1 MIAVV
6 LPALALAAA
15 GAPNLGVLHQYAS
28 VALSADGR
36 KIASVETVRT
46 PYATTEEHGAVI
58 VRSASGEVLSRLDPC
73 ATCRYSG
80 ITWSPRG
87 DSRL

>member
-46 PYATTEEHGAVI
+46 PYATTGTPE
-58 VRSASGEVLSRLDPC
+58 SRGHRAAKSSHL
-73 ATCRYSG
+73 
-80 ITWSPRG
+80 
-87 DSRL
+87 